1 MSVEP
6 LANYIRTHRR
16 KAALSQDEVAFL
28 LGCEHG
34 TKISRYERERRTPTF
49 ETALALEA
57 VFGVAVSELF
67 AGRFHQVEQS
77 VVKRAQALVEKLRQ
91 EKPSPA
97 IMAKLSLLMDI
108 CEKECRM
115 DS

>member
-1 MSVEP
+1 MSRKP

-16 KAALSQDEVAFL
+16 KAALTQDELAFL

-49 ETALALEA
+49 EAILALEA
-57 VFGVAVSELF
+57 VFGVPIRELF

-77 VVKRAQALVEKLRQ
+77 VVERARELIQILR
-91 EKPSPA
+91 
-97 IMAKLSLLMDI
+97 
-108 CEKECRM
+108 
-115 DS
+115 